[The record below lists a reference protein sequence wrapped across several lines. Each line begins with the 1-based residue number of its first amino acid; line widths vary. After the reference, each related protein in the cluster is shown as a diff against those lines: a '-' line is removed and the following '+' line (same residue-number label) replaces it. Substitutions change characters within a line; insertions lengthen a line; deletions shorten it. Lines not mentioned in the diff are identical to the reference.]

1 MNVLA
6 KLKRE
11 MTKEFGERSVVFA
24 NEIPDFQVVST
35 GSLALDYAIG
45 IGGFPHNRVIE
56 IGGEEGTGKTTLSL
70 ITIANFLD
78 RFPEKGAAIID
89 MEHRLTSSW
98 IARLI
103 GSERAER
110 TLVLW
115 PDSAEQSTDMY
126 VDCVSSG
133 AVSVVLYDSVGGAP
147 SQRVTNKSATIG
159 EMGGNALPMSRLAK
173 FSSIYSDKYDV
184 LTIFINQEREDM
196 TGYMRY
202 TTPGGR
208 ALKHAYSLRLR
219 LRKGKE
225 KFSEKVGGEDLQV
238 GYSVR
243 AQIVKNSLG
252 PPHREC
258 YYLFYNVP
266 TEKYGFGIDTL
277 EETVRL
283 GVVTGVVTQTG
294 GGWYE
299 HVSLPGGK
307 VRGQAGLI
315 EEVRSSPAVRGALVT
330 EIRDQLASG
339 RGAGV
344 APTFDPDVDEETEP
358 TSFFTGF
365 ADE

>member
-1 MNVLA
+1 MDALK

-11 MTKEFGERSVVFA
+11 MTKEFGEKSVVFA
-24 NEIPDFQVVST
+24 NEIPNFEIVST

-70 ITIANFLD
+70 ITITHFLD
-78 RFPEKGAAIID
+78 RFPDKGAAIID
-89 MEHRLTSSW
+89 MEHRLTSKWLESLVGAEKADR
-98 IARLI
+98 ILI
-103 GSERAER
+103 
-110 TLVLW
+110 LW

-126 VDCVSSG
+126 VDCACSG
-133 AVSVVLYDSVGGAP
+133 AVSVILYDSVGGAP
-147 SQRVTNKSATIG
+147 SQRVTQKSATIG

-173 FSSIYSDKYDV
+173 FASIYSDKYDV

-196 TGYMRY
+196 SGYHRY

-208 ALKHAYSLRLR
+208 ALKHAYSLRIR

-225 KFSEKVGGEDLQV
+225 KFTEKMDGEDIQV

-252 PPHREC
+252 APHREC

-266 TEKYGFGIDTL
+266 TEKFGFGIDSL

-283 GVVTGVVTQTG
+283 GVVTGVVEQRG
-294 GGWYE
+294 GGWFD
-299 HVSLPGGK
+299 HASLPEGT
-307 VRGQAGLI
+307 VRGQAALI
-315 EEVRSSPAVRGALVT
+315 EKVRSDAGVRGALVT
-330 EIRDQLASG
+330 EIRDRLASG
-339 RGAGV
+339 QGAGV
-344 APTFDPDVDEETEP
+344 APTFDPDVDQDVE
-358 TSFFTGF
+358 TSFFTGLS
-365 ADE
+365 DEA

>member
-1 MNVLA
+1 
-6 KLKRE
+6 

-24 NEIPDFQVVST
+24 SEIPDFQVVTT

-78 RFPEKGAAIID
+78 RYPDRGAAIID

-103 GSERAER
+103 GHER
-110 TLVLW
+110 TERCLILW

-126 VDCVSSG
+126 VDCAQSG
-133 AVSVVLYDSVGGAP
+133 AVSIILYDSVGGAP
-147 SQRVTNKSATIG
+147 SQRVTQKSATIG

-196 TGYMRY
+196 SGYMRY

-208 ALKHAYSLRLR
+208 ALKHAYSLRIR

-225 KFSEKVGGEDLQV
+225 RFNEKIDGEEMQV

-252 PPHREC
+252 APHREC

-266 TEKYGFGIDTL
+266 TEKYGFGIDAL

-283 GVVTGVVTQTG
+283 GVITGVIAQRG
-294 GGWYE
+294 AGYFD
-299 HVSLPGGK
+299 HSSLPGGGT
-307 VRGQAGLI
+307 VRGQANLV
-315 EEVRSSPAVRGALVT
+315 EVVRDSPEVRGALVS
-330 EIRDQLASG
+330 EIRERLASG

-344 APTFDPDVDEETEP
+344 APSFDPDVDEEAE
-358 TSFFTGF
+358 TSFFTALG
-365 ADE
+365 DEDE

>member
-1 MNVLA
+1 MDALL
-6 KLKRE
+6 KLKKE

-24 NEIPDFQVVST
+24 NEIPDFQVITT

-78 RFPEKGAAIID
+78 RYPDKGAAIID

-103 GSERAER
+103 GEER
-110 TLVLW
+110 TERCLILW

-126 VDCVSSG
+126 VDCACSG
-133 AVSVVLYDSVGGAP
+133 AVSVILYDSVGGAP
-147 SQRVTNKSATIG
+147 SQRVTQKSATIG

-196 TGYMRY
+196 SGYQRY

-208 ALKHAYSLRLR
+208 ALKHAYSLRIR

-225 KFSEKVGGEDLQV
+225 RFSEKLDGEEMQV

-252 PPHREC
+252 APHREC

-266 TEKYGFGIDTL
+266 TEKYGFGIDAL

-283 GVVTGVVTQTG
+283 GVITGVIGQKG
-294 GGWYE
+294 AGYFM
-299 HVSLPGGK
+299 HDALPGGQ
-307 VRGQAGLI
+307 VRGQATLV
-315 EEVRSSPAVRGALVT
+315 ETVRDHPEVRGALVT
-330 EIRDQLASG
+330 EIRDRLASG

-344 APTFDPDVDEETEP
+344 APTFDPDVDEEVEAT
-358 TSFFTGF
+358 FFTGL
-365 ADE
+365 DEDE